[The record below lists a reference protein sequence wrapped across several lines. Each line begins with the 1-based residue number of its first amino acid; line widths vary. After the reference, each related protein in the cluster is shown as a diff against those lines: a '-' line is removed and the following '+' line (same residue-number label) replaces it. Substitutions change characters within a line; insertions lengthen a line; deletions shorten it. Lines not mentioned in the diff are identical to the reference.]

1 MAGAIYI
8 FRCLVLD
15 YMAAMGN
22 AKSNTDTAHIKS
34 ISTKH
39 IIVFFCAFVLI
50 YVPLMVPW
58 PGLALAAVYSKFYR
72 TAAAFLFEPLAPEGA
87 VRFQP
92 LSDVENDI
100 RIIFYTRDQTG
111 RPGKMLPVGH
121 IDHNS
126 RREGYIYV
134 AFLTALILAGPIS
147 WRRKGWALLLGM
159 ILIHA
164 FIIFKL
170 AIWIAYGLNKE
181 PLSLLAL
188 TPFWKKALLLAIQ
201 VFAGNLTFGLVVS
214 VFIWFLVSFRRQ
226 DWLKVLPPSRPIRPG
241 V

>member
-1 MAGAIYI
+1 MAGPIYI

-15 YMAAMGN
+15 CVAAMGN
-22 AKSNTDTAHIKS
+22 AKSNIDTVHIKP

-39 IIVFFCAFVLI
+39 IIGFFCAFVLI

-58 PGLALAAVYSKFYR
+58 PGLALAAAYSKLYR
-72 TAAAFLFEPLAPEGA
+72 TGVAFLFESLTPEGV

-100 RIIFYTRDQTG
+100 RIIFYNRDQTG
-111 RPGKMLPVGH
+111 PVDKMLPVGH

-126 RREGYIYV
+126 RREGYIYA
-134 AFLTALILAGPIS
+134 AFLTALILAGPIP
-147 WRRKGWALLLGM
+147 WRRKGWALLWGM

-164 FIIFKL
+164 FIVLKL
-170 AIWIAYGLNKE
+170 AIWITYGLNKE
-181 PLSLLAL
+181 PLSIVVLS
-188 TPFWKKALLLAIQ
+188 PFWNKALLLTIQ
-201 VFAGNLTFGLVVS
+201 VFASNLTFGLVVS
-214 VFIWFLVSFRRQ
+214 VFIWVLVSFRRE
-226 DWLKVLPPSRPIRPG
+226 DWFKVLPSNRLIRPS